1 MEATNFLQP
10 AGEPCLTF
18 AARNYKAFDSI
29 KQLLLTH
36 TRRQATVEHEPGTA
50 DKAVLT
56 VLSSILLES
65 GLDAGAELL
74 AAIVALLHF
83 TLAAVAGAPDR
94 DTALARALEIFD
106 PSARESPL
114 AVHRTTA
121 DAMAPRLT
129 RAEMDDVLG
138 QEYLAGMAEL
148 DALRARS
155 PAVTLVID
163 ITGERAASR
172 HLNGAFSYINVG
184 QKKTWERGFKF
195 PSIYDATHQ
204 LFVGCHHADYRLK
217 EDQKRALR
225 PWVEDL
231 QVKVATVREA
241 GSTVAVIE
249 GDRYYFAGE
258 FYAASYFGMLDPGAP
273 AREQPRLVVPRKFTR
288 EKEDFKW
295 NYLLDPSQAE
305 VFMDFLNLSP
315 YTHPALVGQ
324 CATAFAKGV
333 KGQYQ
338 VPYACVA
345 VVDEYGHKDPRTLAE
360 VRAEARKV
368 KAAIDACTA
377 ALPAVEGAYLA
388 HCPKVK
394 GKKAVVPGRGRGAK
408 RANFKDA
415 EDERLYRECLR
426 LQDALKSW
434 KKKKADLLETLMFFA
449 VSLRPGEDP
458 ASHPATFIAL
468 ARDYHE
474 RWGIENGFRDVKH
487 LFLRPG
493 RSPKPT
499 RRQFR
504 LLVGMLL
511 YNAWHLQRMR
521 EMLEFYRVPAWNKR
535 PYDPR
540 RSHIRRKLEQDF
552 GDVRSARSYLIQLWA
567 SGIKDLIQKGIE
579 SV

>member
-18 AARNYKAFDSI
+18 AAGNYKAFDRI
-29 KQLLLTH
+29 KQLLMTR
-36 TRRQATVEHEPGTA
+36 TRRQATVVHEPETA
-50 DKAVLT
+50 DKAGMT
-56 VLSSILLES
+56 WISGILLES

-74 AAIVALLHF
+74 MAITAIVHYSF
-83 TLAAVAGAPDR
+83 AAVAAAPDR
-94 DTALARALEIFD
+94 DAALARVLEIFN
-106 PSARESPL
+106 PTARESPL

-121 DAMAPRLT
+121 DAMVPRLT
-129 RAEMDDVLG
+129 RAEMDGVLG
-138 QEYLAGMAEL
+138 QEYCAAMAEL
-148 DALRARS
+148 GELGARS

-163 ITGERAASR
+163 DTSSRAMAK
-172 HLNGAFSYINVG
+172 HVNGAFSYINVG

-225 PWVEDL
+225 PWVQDL
-231 QVKVATVREA
+231 RAKVATVRAA
-241 GSTVAVIE
+241 GSAVAVIE

-273 AREQPRLVVPRKFTR
+273 ACGQPRLVVPRKFTR
-288 EKEDFKW
+288 EKDNFKW
-295 NYLLDPSQAE
+295 NYLLDMTRPE
-305 VFMDFLNLSP
+305 VFTDFLNLSP
-315 YTHPALVGQ
+315 YTHPALIGQ
-324 CATAFAKGV
+324 CGAAFAKGE

-338 VPYACVA
+338 VPYASVA
-345 VVDEYGHKDPRTLAE
+345 VVDEYGRENQRTLAE
-360 VRAEARKV
+360 VRREARKV
-368 KAAIDACTA
+368 QEGIVRCTA
-377 ALPAVEGAYLA
+377 ALPAAEEAYLV
-388 HCPKVK
+388 HYRKVEKKK
-394 GKKAVVPGRGRGAK
+394 GVAPGRGRGAK

-434 KKKKADLLETLMFFA
+434 KEKKADLLEALMFFA

-458 ASHPATFIAL
+458 TSNPATFLAL

-504 LLVGMLL
+504 LMVGMLL

-521 EMLEFYRVPAWNKR
+521 EMLEIYRIPAWNKR

-540 RSHIRRKLEQDF
+540 RPHIRRKLEQKF

-567 SGIKDLIQKGIE
+567 SGIKYLIE
-579 SV
+579 SGFKSM

>member
-1 MEATNFLQP
+1 MEAANFMQP

-18 AARNYKAFDSI
+18 AAGNYKAIDRI
-29 KQLLLTH
+29 RELLLTR
-36 TRRQATVEHEPGTA
+36 TRRQATVVHEPGTA
-50 DKAVLT
+50 DKAVET
-56 VLSSILLES
+56 FLSSILLES

-74 AAIVALLHF
+74 SAIVAIIHHALV
-83 TLAAVAGAPDR
+83 AVAGAPDR
-94 DTALARALEIFD
+94 DAALARALEIFA
-106 PSARESPL
+106 PSAGASPL

-121 DAMAPRLT
+121 DAMVPHMT
-129 RAEMDDVLG
+129 RAEMDLVLG
-138 QEYLAGMAEL
+138 QEYLAAMAEL
-148 DALRARS
+148 GEHRARS
-155 PAVTLVID
+155 PAITLVID
-163 ITGERAASR
+163 DTSERATAR

-231 QVKVATVREA
+231 RTKIATVRAA
-241 GSTVAVIE
+241 GSVVAVIE
-249 GDRYYFAGE
+249 GDRHYFAGE
-258 FYAASYFGMLDPGAP
+258 FYAASYFGLLDPGAP

-288 EKEDFKW
+288 EKDEFKW
-295 NYLLDPSQAE
+295 NYLQDPAQPE
-305 VFMDFLNLSP
+305 VFTDFLNLSP

-324 CATAFAKGV
+324 CATAFAKGE

-345 VVDEYGHKDPRTLAE
+345 VVDEYGVKEPRSLAE

-368 KAAIDACTA
+368 QEGIEECAA
-377 ALPAVEGAYLA
+377 ALVAAESAYLA
-388 HCPKVK
+388 HARRPE
-394 GKKAVVPGRGRGAK
+394 GKKIAVPGLGRGAK
-408 RANFKDA
+408 RVKFDDA
-415 EDERLYRECLR
+415 EDERLYHECLR
-426 LQDALKSW
+426 LHDAQKAW
-434 KKKKADLLETLMFFA
+434 KKKKADLLEALMFFA

-458 ASHPATFIAL
+458 ADHPATFLAL

-521 EMLEFYRVPAWNKR
+521 EMLELYRVPAWNKR

-540 RSHIRRKLEQDF
+540 RPHVRRKLEREF

-567 SGIKDLIQKGIE
+567 SGIKDLIERRFKLI
-579 SV
+579 

>member
-10 AGEPCLTF
+10 AGESCLTI
-18 AARNYKAFDSI
+18 AAGNYKAFDRI
-29 KQLLLTH
+29 KHLLMTR
-36 TRRQATVEHEPGTA
+36 TRRQATVVHEPETA
-50 DKAVLT
+50 DKAGLT
-56 VLSSILLES
+56 WISGILLDS
-65 GLDAGAELL
+65 GLDAGTELL
-74 AAIVALLHF
+74 AAIVAILHYSF
-83 TLAAVAGAPDR
+83 AALAAAPDR
-94 DTALARALEIFD
+94 DETLERALEIFN
-106 PSARESPL
+106 PSTKVSPL

-121 DAMAPRLT
+121 DAMVPRLT
-129 RAEMDDVLG
+129 RAEMDGVLG

-163 ITGERAASR
+163 TTGERAAAR

-204 LFVGCHHADYRLK
+204 LFVGCHHADYRLR

-231 QVKVATVREA
+231 RVKVATVREA

-273 AREQPRLVVPRKFTR
+273 AREQPHLVVPRKFTR
-288 EKEDFKW
+288 EKDHFKW
-295 NYLLDPSQAE
+295 NYLLDPAQPE
-305 VFMDFLNLSP
+305 VFRDFLNLSP

-324 CATAFAKGV
+324 CATAFAKGD

-360 VRAEARKV
+360 VREEARKV
-368 KAAIDACTA
+368 QAGIEECTA
-377 ALPAVEGAYLA
+377 ALPAAEAMYLA
-388 HCPKVK
+388 HYLEVEKKK
-394 GKKAVVPGRGRGAK
+394 GVVPGHGRGAK
-408 RANFKDA
+408 RANFKDVD
-415 EDERLYRECLR
+415 DERLYRECIR
-426 LQDALKSW
+426 IQDALKSW
-434 KKKKADLLETLMFFA
+434 KKKKADLLEALMFFA

-458 ASHPATFIAL
+458 AKHPAMFLAL

-521 EMLEFYRVPAWNKR
+521 EMLELYRVPAWNKR

-540 RSHIRRKLEQDF
+540 RFHVRRKLEQEF
-552 GDVRSARSYLIQLWA
+552 GDVRSARSYLIQLWT
-567 SGIKDLIQKGIE
+567 SGIKDLIEKRFK
-579 SV
+579 SM

>member
-1 MEATNFLQP
+1 MEASNFLQP

-18 AARNYKAFDSI
+18 AAGNYKAFDQI
-29 KQLLLTH
+29 KQLLMTR
-36 TRRQATVEHEPGTA
+36 TRRQAAVDHEPGTA
-50 DKAVLT
+50 DKAVVTL
-56 VLSSILLES
+56 LSSILLAS
-65 GLDAGAELL
+65 GMDAGAELL
-74 AAIVALLHF
+74 AAIVAIVHD
-83 TLAAVAGAPDR
+83 TLVAVAAAPDR
-94 DTALARALEIFD
+94 DAALEGALELFN
-106 PSARESPL
+106 PSAGASPL

-121 DAMAPRLT
+121 DAMVPRLT
-129 RAEMDDVLG
+129 RAEMDGVLG

-148 DALRARS
+148 DALGARS

-163 ITGERAASR
+163 TTGERAAAR

-231 QVKVATVREA
+231 RAKVATVRAA

-288 EKEDFKW
+288 GKEDFKW
-295 NYLLDPSQAE
+295 NYLMDPAQAE
-305 VFMDFLNLSP
+305 VFTDFLNLSP

-324 CATAFAKGV
+324 CATAFAKGE

-345 VVDEYGHKDPRTLAE
+345 VVDEYGRKDPRTLAE
-360 VRAEARKV
+360 VRGEARKV
-368 KAAIDACTA
+368 QAGIEECTA
-377 ALPAVEGAYLA
+377 ALPAAEAAYLA

-415 EDERLYRECLR
+415 ADERLYRECIHLG
-426 LQDALKSW
+426 DALKGW
-434 KKKKADLLETLMFFA
+434 KDKKADLLEALMFFA

-458 ASHPATFIAL
+458 ADHPATFLAL

-521 EMLEFYRVPAWNKR
+521 EMLELYRVPAWNKR

-540 RSHIRRKLEQDF
+540 RTHVRRKLEQEF

-567 SGIKDLIQKGIE
+567 GGIKDLIEKGFK
-579 SV
+579 SL